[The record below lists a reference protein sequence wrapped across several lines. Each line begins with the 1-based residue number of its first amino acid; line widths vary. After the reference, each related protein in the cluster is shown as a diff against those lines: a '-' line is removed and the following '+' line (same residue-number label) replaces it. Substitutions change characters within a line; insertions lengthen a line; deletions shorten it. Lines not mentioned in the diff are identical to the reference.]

1 MYTIEIRVDIDCR
14 YGGLFL
20 WLIHMLELY
29 SNIKILT
36 IRILNIKGE
45 IKMKKLTDVISLK
58 QAENPQMQYHIYIS
72 TKRDIE
78 LEDRIDLAEKDKEE
92 QIQTEL
98 IEFLENQDNENE
110 FILVGNQAVKVNEI
124 IYVKVESLRYFGF

>member
-1 MYTIEIRVDIDCR
+1 M
-14 YGGLFL
+14 
-20 WLIHMLELY
+20 LI
-29 SNIKILT
+29 IQ
-36 IRILNIKGE
+36 ILNIKGE
-45 IKMKKLTDVISLK
+45 IKMKKLTDVLSLK

-78 LEDRIDLAEKDKEE
+78 LEGRIDLAEKNKEE

-98 IEFLENQDNENE
+98 IEFIENQDNENE